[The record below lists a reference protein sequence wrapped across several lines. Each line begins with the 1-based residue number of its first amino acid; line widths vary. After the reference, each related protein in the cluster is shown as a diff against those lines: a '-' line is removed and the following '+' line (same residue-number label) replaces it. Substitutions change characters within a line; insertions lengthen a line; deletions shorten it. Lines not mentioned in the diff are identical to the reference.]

1 MGRYLDL
8 LRDPGD
14 NECARYRHRDKS
26 DRSDQSHATVEI
38 AVNTRATGRVSSL
51 LSLWSL
57 SPPAST
63 QSDPPNRDGCKACD
77 GDLPSINLSDSEPSP
92 AEWGEAEAERAAIV
106 EHDGNIPRAWA
117 EGFARLHPDCPPADV
132 PAKRWV
138 RFVDDVGRFL
148 DSPFCAVAAALGWGP
163 LDLFGCDR
171 ERPFARIGQAG
182 LLWLLNGDRLLAL
195 TENTATIAIK
205 TGAQQTY
212 PRKPSEPGRV
222 LAWELAGGECR

>member
-38 AVNTRATGRVSSL
+38 AVNTRATGSVSSL

-63 QSDPPNRDGCKACD
+63 QSDPPNRDGCKACY
-77 GDLPSINLSDSEPSP
+77 GDLPSINLSDSESSP
-92 AEWGEAEAERAAIV
+92 AAWGEAEEERAAIV
-106 EHDGNIPRAWA
+106 EFDGNIPRAWA
-117 EGFARLHPDCPPADV
+117 EGFARLDPDRPPGDV
-132 PAKRWV
+132 PPRRWL

-148 DSPFCAVAAALGWGP
+148 DSPFCAVAASFGWGP
-163 LDLFGCDR
+163 HDLFGCDR
-171 ERPFARIGQAG
+171 DRPFARVDRAG
-182 LLWLLNGDRLLAL
+182 LLWLLDGNRLVAL
-195 TENTATIAIK
+195 TEATAVVEMR
-205 TGAQQTY
+205 TGVRQTY
-212 PRKPSEPGRV
+212 RRKPADPSRV
-222 LAWELAGGECR
+222 LAWELTP